1 MSTRLKLCRTPQF
14 RIQGRENLSQRH
26 TKNFVSEMKTK
37 SSQLD
42 IFFFESQHILIWI
55 LELKIT
61 RVIYISLELYVYIWS
76 YMHLTLRF
84 LQVTWFICKWLEL
97 YAYYSINV
105 IIFYHNSWNFLTIH
119 RKILVAE
126 SQRCMPEG
134 FNKGI
139 FQNTFFFRTHF
150 FSEHIFWITFNSDCF
165 WQYLLTKCNRTIA
178 NGLPT
183 RDALML

>member
-42 IFFFESQHILIWI
+42 IFFLWKPAHIDLNFEIKNNSSYIHIPW
-55 LELKIT
+55 
-61 RVIYISLELYVYIWS
+61 VICIYIWS

-139 FQNTFFFRTHF
+139 FQNTFFFRTH
-150 FSEHIFWITFNSDCF
+150 ILNNI
-165 WQYLLTKCNRTIA
+165 
-178 NGLPT
+178 
-183 RDALML
+183 